1 MSTRL
6 LDTGEMARWEAW
18 KRAHA
23 SVQDAVERAIEAAS
37 GLSSQDFSILTR
49 LVELGDGRLRQN
61 QLAASLGWDRS
72 RLSRQLGRMAERGLI
87 VSTEAAGGVGR
98 QIAATK
104 EGRARVRVARPAH
117 AAAVRSA
124 LIAPASAHPGFWS
137 GIDALG

>member
-6 LDTGEMARWEAW
+6 LDAGEMARWEAW

-61 QLAASLGWDRS
+61 QLAASLRWDRS
-72 RLSRQLGRMAERGLI
+72 RLSRQLGRMADRGLI
-87 VSTEAAGGVGR
+87 VSTEAPGGVGR
-98 QIAATK
+98 QIATTK
-104 EGRARVRVARPAH
+104 EGRARVRQARPAH

-124 LIAPASAHPGFWS
+124 LIAPASDHPGFWT
-137 GIDALG
+137 GIAALG